1 MATNTYVALDL
12 KTVSSAV
19 SSVTFTGI
27 SAAYTDLIVVSS
39 VNSAR
44 AADLDSLGVRFN
56 ADTTSNY
63 SYTIMQANTSTG
75 VTSGRSGS
83 ATSIFIGNVVSNSAS
98 GNFSA
103 NVLQIMNYA
112 NASTFKT
119 VISRGGGMSTAVTD
133 TEAICGL
140 WRKTPEAI
148 TSVTILSETGSNFNT
163 GSTFALYGIAREGVT
178 PAPKATGG
186 AIYSDSTYYYHV
198 FGSTGIF
205 TPLQSLTCDY
215 LVVAGGGGGSAG
227 GGGAGGLRST
237 VGTTGGGG
245 SLESALSLTAQAY
258 TITVGAGGA
267 GGGADAGTGG
277 NGTNGGN
284 SSIAGSGLTTVTST
298 GGGGGAK
305 DGGGATAI
313 SANNGGSGGGLGW
326 NNLTGSVGIGTANQG
341 YNGGGFVASGSYAAG
356 GGGGA
361 GNAGQTA
368 PSGTQAGA
376 GGTGVLITGFATAT
390 GTGVNSYY
398 AGGGGAGIALTGGTG
413 GAAGAGGGGTGGNG
427 GTGGTGGTNAVAN
440 TGGGG
445 GGRTNQGAPTA
456 YNGGSGLVIFRYAK
470 A

>member
-1 MATNTYVALDL
+1 MATNTYVALA
-12 KTVSSAV
+12 TANGTGSSPV
-19 SSVTFTGI
+19 ISFTGI
-27 SAAYTDLIVVSS
+27 PATYTDLVLTGSYSATAGAGFDVTLNNVTTNTSYSVTRLTFSGASVVSYRS
-39 VNSAR
+39 TNQNMW
-44 AADLDSLGVRFN
+44 SL
-56 ADTTSNY
+56 NY
-63 SYTIMQANTSTG
+63 NGSIASTPNTSAIEMNFFNY
-75 VTSGRSGS
+75 TSTTTYKTMLAKFGNTTTDVGPVVGLWRGSTGS
-83 ATSIFIGNVVSNSAS
+83 AT
-98 GNFSA
+98 
-103 NVLQIMNYA
+103 
-112 NASTFKT
+112 
-119 VISRGGGMSTAVTD
+119 
-133 TEAICGL
+133 EAINRIDLTAAGGAN
-140 WRKTPEAI
+140 WAT
-148 TSVTILSETGSNFNT
+148 NT
-163 GSTFALYGIAREGVT
+163 TFSLYGILREGTT
-178 PAPKATGG
+178 PAAKATGG
-186 AIYSDSTYYYHV
+186 VIYSDTLYYYHV
-198 FGSTGIF
+198 FGSTGVF

-245 SLESALSLTAQAY
+245 SLESALSLNAQAY

-456 YNGGSGLVIFRYAK
+456 YNGGSGLVIVRYLK